1 MAGILSA
8 IGTVLN
14 LTEAVKT
21 LGDEK
26 MSDADKTRY
35 LLERVHKGTLV
46 QHSGDI
52 TKLLNK
58 YIVTPTIICSNSL
71 KDSEILYNLI
81 QLQTDIFASY
91 YAQAF
96 KVLTNIDGVAS
107 SQALQLLSSD
117 KQDPIK
123 AGAALGIRFVDHFA
137 PSRES
142 LDSYSINILSTE
154 APGVKADMNLV
165 NYYLRNPDG
174 FEAEMKALGMQDRQ
188 ISLFEKQLRN
198 APKNITIDQMIKA
211 ANLSKAQADALKA
224 RWQAHEAMEKVKG
237 TKPTLKFNEPGK
249 DSPDTYAVYER
260 QIDISISGTESNT
273 RNGMAAPDGADRH
286 YTFIVPITIK
296 ASIIFTPYA
305 NIENVISP
313 RKDDKA
319 FWYRVN
325 EWRAGGISFW
335 ELLTAKD
342 LIQKYKENKLRD
354 KENIL
359 SKLNQGGANSFLK
372 GIANKDLQEGYDQ
385 FYNMVI
391 ITSEEREQLERYI
404 GGKLA
409 VDRYKDKFLAAAS
422 SMTIT
427 TVDNDY
433 EKVVIQTKDIHGESI
448 VPFKAIK
455 KRKGDKDDLSEIFKA
470 MMQSKAPVFA

>member
-154 APGVKADMNLV
+154 APVDTIPAIVQLYKTDPNE
-165 NYYLRNPDG
+165 
-174 FEAEMKALGMQDRQ
+174 FEARLKAMGFQARQ
-188 ISLFEKQLRN
+188 IELFEKEM
-198 APKNITIDQMIKA
+198 KNVNGDADLERAIRH
-211 ANLSKAQADALKA
+211 ANLTKAQADAIKA
-224 RWQAHEAMEKVKG
+224 QWQAHEVMEKVKG

-273 RNGMAAPDGADRH
+273 RNGMTAPDGADRH

-470 MMQSKAPVFA
+470 MMQSKAPVFT

>member
-58 YIVTPTIICSNSL
+58 YIVTPTIICSSSL

-154 APGVKADMNLV
+154 APVDSL
-165 NYYLRNPDG
+165 PDIVQLYKNDPNE
-174 FEAEMKALGMQDRQ
+174 FEARLKSMGFQEKQ
-188 ISLFEKQLRN
+188 IALFEKEMKVAN
-198 APKNITIDQMIKA
+198 GDADIDRIIRR
-211 ANLSKAQADALKA
+211 ANLTKAQADALKA
-224 RWQAHEAMEKVKG
+224 QWQAHEVMEKVKG

-273 RNGMAAPDGADRH
+273 RNGMTAPDGADRH

>member
-58 YIVTPTIICSNSL
+58 YIVTPTIICSSSL

-154 APGVKADMNLV
+154 APVDTIPAIVQLYKTDPNE
-165 NYYLRNPDG
+165 
-174 FEAEMKALGMQDRQ
+174 FEARLKAMGFQARQ
-188 ISLFEKQLRN
+188 IELFEKEM
-198 APKNITIDQMIKA
+198 KNVNGDADLERVIRH
-211 ANLSKAQADALKA
+211 ANLTKAQADAIKA
-224 RWQAHEAMEKVKG
+224 QWQAHEVMEKVKG

-273 RNGMAAPDGADRH
+273 RNGMTAPDGADRH